1 MRVTIDVDGGE
12 LEALIKLLNLIHYTR
27 MFPRAKYEMYRTRR
41 GYHIVARDLP
51 ITFQESLLLRMMVG
65 DDVTRIALDEVDEA
79 KPKQVLF
86 TWKRDR
92 GRRKPLNILEFIFR
106 DDERGL
112 GHLGLRNRARGA
124 GEGAAN
130 KAIITLA
137 KQHDSE
143 IHSGAQAQGIH
154 NR

>member
-12 LEALIKLLNLIHYTR
+12 LEALIKLLNLMHYTR
-27 MFPRAKYEMYRTRR
+27 MFPRAKYELYRTRR

-51 ITFQESLLLRMMVG
+51 ISFKESLLLRMMVG
-65 DDVTRIALDEVDEA
+65 DDATRIALDEVDDA

-86 TWKRDR
+86 TWKRGR

-112 GHLGLRNRARGA
+112 GHFRLYNRARGA

-143 IHSGAQAQGIH
+143 IHSRAKAQGIH